1 MSEHELHV
9 RAEFHQVMNLT
20 MTVRMEQ
27 DQIIQVIIAPFAAFD
42 DVVRMNTCITIEALA
57 TYRAKTT
64 LLLPDA
70 P

>member
-9 RAEFHQVMNLT
+9 RTEFHQVMNLT

-27 DQIIQVIIAPFAAFD
+27 DQVIQVIISPFAAFD
-42 DVVRMNTCITIEALA
+42 DVMRMNTCITIEALA
-57 TYRAKTT
+57 THRTKTT